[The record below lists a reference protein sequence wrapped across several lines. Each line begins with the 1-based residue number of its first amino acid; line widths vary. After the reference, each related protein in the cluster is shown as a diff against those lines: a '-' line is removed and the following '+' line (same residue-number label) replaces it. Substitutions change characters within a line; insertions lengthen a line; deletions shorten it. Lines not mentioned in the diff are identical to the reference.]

1 MTARLAIRN
10 RLFSNPRVTADMT
23 VEVSFQRR
31 DSGSDL
37 PPAVWVLP
45 ATHCAFLRGVRER
58 AEGCLKVSRM
68 MEFILVTWLV
78 VVR

>member
-1 MTARLAIRN
+1 
-10 RLFSNPRVTADMT
+10 
-23 VEVSFQRR
+23 
-31 DSGSDL
+31 
-37 PPAVWVLP
+37 LP